1 MEVNVIVT
9 VLTMML
15 SVLYGF
21 TPNPIDGYGL
31 SWLPTGRYSSIMH
44 VDLDAMKKEEAWKV
58 YSKHCDYEKKY
69 EGYMELPKSFGD
81 YNKMTKATLIKYSID
96 REWVGSL
103 EGNAITS
110 LNSQMSTL
118 LVFQYDYLGDLID
131 ESLAKG
137 EIGETGEMYLDRK
150 IYSYSRRVD
159 SKAGGTLYGTASGTG
174 EWLVAEKIE
183 LVKLMLACGYGSHQ
197 NILMNDNMDEVM
209 ELVEDLGHWWRLRM
223 LGEERTI
230 KLEALRQHDSNK
242 ERVEYMEE
250 AFKEYPV
257 YIARATMLKQRDIIE
272 KQIFVFGDEKY
283 ARSMKDALVTS
294 YEGQGEAEKRSNEY
308 KRQKSVET
316 IEGNK
321 VIITYVLDEE
331 LMRLENEA
339 AKEWEEMKKKEQ
351 EEEAKDEA
359 KEPRA
364 A

>member
-1 MEVNVIVT
+1 MFVISILSICT
-9 VLTMML
+9 VAAFFPLGEDSIDDL
-15 SVLYGF
+15 GF
-21 TPNPIDGYGL
+21 

-44 VDLDAMKKEEAWKV
+44 VDLDAMKKEEAWEV
-58 YSKHCDYEKKY
+58 FSKHCDYEKNY
-69 EGYMELPKSFGD
+69 EGFMELPESFGD
-81 YNKMTKATLIKYSID
+81 YNKVTKATLIKYSID
-96 REWVGSL
+96 REWVRSL

-118 LVFQYDYLGDLID
+118 LVFQYDDLGDLID
-131 ESLAKG
+131 ESLARD

-174 EWLVAEKIE
+174 EWLVAEKTE

-197 NILMNDNMDEVM
+197 NILMNDNMDEVI

-257 YIARATMLKQRDIIE
+257 YIARATLLKQGDIIE

-283 ARSMKDALVTS
+283 ARSMKDELVTS

-308 KRQKSVET
+308 KRQKSIET

-331 LMRLENEA
+331 MMRLENEA

-351 EEEAKDEA
+351 EEKA
-359 KEPRA
+359 KEETKEPHA